1 MAINVRN
8 IRLGVT
14 LAAAVLGTISCAKKT
29 TPQDSEVMWYQSSS
43 SNPVK
48 VQEALSATIA
58 FQVNLTT
65 NRVTLFKKGVAVDQ
79 WNIASGDTSGAY
91 HGGIS
96 QYTPTGVF
104 NVEDIQM
111 CPAWYPRSP
120 VNPATGRVVTSEAER
135 AAVFAR
141 NPSLYGACGANNP
154 LGRYALW
161 FNGAYGLHGNSNE
174 SILELPNAAQRR
186 VSGGCVRNP
195 NAKIKQA
202 FHTVLDSFDSLAA
215 FSGTVA
221 AHEAKGSQARSTI
234 TKSVA
239 SLDMKVIVGYWSNDP
254 SLVPQN
260 RDDVLEIKPVE
271 RPDVVTQPIAPDQ
284 TTQPVELK
292 PTPAPT
298 PVPTVVAPS
307 APFTPEL
314 VAGKKYC
321 NIGSVD
327 PDKDIAPVFASVPNP
342 SAVVS
347 SFYRLDWPVT
357 VYGEVKG
364 TNFVKVNRGYL
375 DKKYLVRCSAAE

>member
-1 MAINVRN
+1 MVKGRKI
-8 IRLGVT
+8 IRSGIAV
-14 LAAAVLGTISCAKKT
+14 AAVLGTISCAKKT
-29 TPQDSEVMWYQSSS
+29 THQDSEVMWYQSSS

-48 VQEALSATIA
+48 VKDALSATIA

-65 NRVTLFKKGVAVDQ
+65 NRVTLFKKGVALDQ

-91 HGGIS
+91 HRGIS
-96 QYTPTGVF
+96 QYTPTGIF

-174 SILELPNAAQRR
+174 SILELPTAAQRR

-234 TKSVA
+234 TKSVS
-239 SLDMKVIVGYWSNDP
+239 SLDMKVIVGYWNTDP
-254 SLVPQN
+254 SLVPQGG
-260 RDDVLEIKPVE
+260 DDVVEILPVE
-271 RPDVVTQPIAPDQ
+271 RPDVVTQPVLPEQ
-284 TTQPVELK
+284 TTQP
-292 PTPAPT
+292 ADQPT
-298 PVPTVVAPS
+298 PVPLPTVAPPP
-307 APFTPEL
+307 AQTNLEF
-314 VAGKKYC
+314 VAGKKFC

-327 PDKDIAPVFASVPNP
+327 PDKNIAPVFASVPNP

-364 TNFVKVNRGYL
+364 TSFVKVNRGYL
-375 DKKYLVRCSAAE
+375 DKKYLVRCAAAE

>member
-1 MAINVRN
+1 MFKNRKF
-8 IRLGVT
+8 IRSGLT
-14 LAAAVLGTISCAKKT
+14 LAVLLGAFGCAKKS
-29 TPQDSEVMWYQSSS
+29 TPENSEVLWFNSSS
-43 SNPVK
+43 SDPIRVK
-48 VQEALSATIA
+48 DALTATLA

-65 NRVTLFKKGVAVDQ
+65 NRVTLFKKGVAIDQ

-91 HGGIS
+91 HRGVS
-96 QYTPTGVF
+96 QFTPTGIF

-111 CPAWYPRSP
+111 CPSWYPRSP
-120 VNPATGRVVTSEAER
+120 VNPETGRVVTSETER

-174 SILELPNAAQRR
+174 SILELPTAAQRR

-195 NAKIKQA
+195 NAKIKKT
-202 FHTVLDSFDSLAA
+202 FHTVLDSFESLAA

-221 AHEAKGSQARSTI
+221 AHEAKGNSARTTL
-234 TKSVA
+234 TKSV
-239 SLDMKVIVGYWSNDP
+239 SGLDMKVIVGYWNVDP
-254 SLVPQN
+254 TFAPQ
-260 RDDVLEIKPVE
+260 DEGGVVEIKPIE
-271 RPDVVTQPIAPDQ
+271 RPDVVTQPVAPEL
-284 TTQPVELK
+284 TTQPAEPK

-298 PVPTVVAPS
+298 PAPTVTAPPAVPTN
-307 APFTPEL
+307 PEF

-327 PDKDIAPVFASVPNP
+327 PEKNIAPVYASIP
-342 SAVVS
+342 SPTASVS
-347 SFYRLDWPVT
+347 SFYRLAWPVT

-375 DKKYLVRCSAAE
+375 DKKHLVRCSAAE

>member
-1 MAINVRN
+1 MVKGRKI
-8 IRLGVT
+8 IRSGIAV
-14 LAAAVLGTISCAKKT
+14 AAVLGTISCAKKT
-29 TPQDSEVMWYQSSS
+29 SPQESEVMWYQSSS

-48 VQEALSATIA
+48 VKDALSATIA

-65 NRVTLFKKGVAVDQ
+65 NRVTLFKKGVAIDQ
-79 WNIASGDTSGAY
+79 WNIASGDTTGAY
-91 HGGIS
+91 HRGIS
-96 QYTPTGVF
+96 QYTPTGIF

-120 VNPATGRVVTSEAER
+120 VNPATGRVVTSETER

-174 SILELPNAAQRR
+174 SILELPHASQRR

-195 NAKIKQA
+195 NAKIKQT
-202 FHTVLDSFDSLAA
+202 FHTVLDSFESLAA

-221 AHEAKGSQARSTI
+221 AHEAKGPQARSTL
-234 TKSVA
+234 TKSV
-239 SLDMKVIVGYWSNDP
+239 SNLDMKVIVGYWNVDP
-254 SLVPQN
+254 TLASQDEGGV
-260 RDDVLEIKPVE
+260 VEIKPVE
-271 RPDVVTQPIAPDQ
+271 HPDVVTQPVAPEL
-284 TTQPVELK
+284 TTQPAETK

-298 PVPTVVAPS
+298 PVPTVTAPPA
-307 APFTPEL
+307 APANPEF

-327 PDKDIAPVFASVPNP
+327 ADKNIAPVYASVPNP
-342 SAVVS
+342 SASVS

-357 VYGEVKG
+357 VYGEMKG
-364 TNFVKVNRGYL
+364 TSFVKVNRGYL